1 MRFSLLG
8 CLVMTAT
15 SAFSST
21 LTMNLNVD
29 NAFDVYISTSDAVLG
44 TLVGSGT
51 NWPTTYSF
59 NAVLTPAVTNYIHI
73 VAVNSGG
80 PGGFLGDFSISDN
93 LFQFVNTTQSLV
105 TNNVD
110 WNFSTTGFGGPYVSP
125 ADEAPNGGG
134 PWGNIAGVN
143 AGARWIW
150 DPANCGDCTVY
161 FQTAITANAG
171 SATPEPTTP
180 LLLAGGIAVLWRMA
194 RRKKTANPVL

>member
-1 MRFSLLG
+1 
-8 CLVMTAT
+8 MTAT

-51 NWPTTYSF
+51 NWPTTNTFST
-59 NAVLTPAVTNYIHI
+59 VLTPAVTNYIHI

-93 LFQFVNTTQSLV
+93 LFQFVNSTQSLL
-105 TNNVD
+105 TNAAE
-110 WNFSTTGFGGPYVSP
+110 WNFSDTGFGGAYTSSVG
-125 ADEAPNGGG
+125 EGPNGVG
-134 PWGNIAGVN
+134 PWGNISGVN
-143 AGARWIW
+143 SNAEWIW
-150 DPANCGDCTVY
+150 DPANCGSCTVY
-161 FQTAITANAG
+161 FQTAITPNAV

-180 LLLAGGIAVLWRMA
+180 LLLAGGIAVLWRKA
-194 RRKKTANPVL
+194 RRKKAANSVL